1 MKKRIVF
8 LLPCL
13 ALLLCLFPA
22 FASADESGKCGDN
35 LYWSF
40 NSSNGALTITGS
52 GAMSYESNPWY
63 DLRDQITS
71 IVLPNGL
78 TSIGDGAFSDCTG
91 LTSVTIPASVE
102 WIGEG
107 AFAYSGLT
115 SLTLLGSTHLDMEA
129 FFYCDDLRGVTFPC
143 GTSNGGLSTFEGC
156 RSIEEIHLTKGTGIM
171 DFTFSE
177 MLMCAYIA
185 WSEEMEPVLSPRLP

>member
-1 MKKRIVF
+1 MRHCCACSRP
-8 LLPCL
+8 LQGRTD
-13 ALLLCLFPA
+13 
-22 FASADESGKCGDN
+22 ASGTCGENLTWSLDESTGK
-35 LYWSF
+35 
-40 NSSNGALTITGS
+40 LTITGS

-129 FFYCDDLRGVTFPC
+129 FFYCDDLRSVTFPC
-143 GTSNGGLSTFEGC
+143 GTSNRGLSTFEGC
-156 RSIEEIHLTKGTGIM
+156 RSIEEIHLTKGTGTM
-171 DFTFSE
+171 HFTFSE
-177 MLMCAYIA
+177 MLMCAYTA